1 MKRLLTITILTAMAL
16 TSCNNA
22 PKDGQKADGAAA
34 RAVLENIATRTSV
47 RAYTSEPVPAEVGT
61 QTKYAFSPIFGNVY
75 TRLRMSMKR
84 MAMSMKST
92 SGCS

>member
-22 PKDGQKADGAAA
+22 PKDGQKADGAAS

-47 RAYTSEPVPAEVGT
+47 RAYTSEPVPEEMVEQLLRAGMAAPSAMR
-61 QTKYAFSPIFGNVY
+61 KCSPRPLWPSSCVP
-75 TRLRMSMKR
+75 RR
-84 MAMSMKST
+84 
-92 SGCS
+92 